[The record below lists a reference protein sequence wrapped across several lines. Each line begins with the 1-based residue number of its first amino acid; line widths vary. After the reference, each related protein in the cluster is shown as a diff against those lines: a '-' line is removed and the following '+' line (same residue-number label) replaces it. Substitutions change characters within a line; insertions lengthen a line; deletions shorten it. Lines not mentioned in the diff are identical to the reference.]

1 MKLLP
6 FRQFI
11 MLSNMDKREV
21 ISHLSRN
28 LQSREKIEIGDVAPI
43 SREKQFEGFILGDT
57 FSISPIELKG
67 NFFKPVLEGFFWG
80 NDRYTEI
87 EVSMVF
93 PLGVA
98 ACISFFAALIGLLTT
113 YFLLDIRERIVIDFL
128 IFLIPMLSLAV
139 LYLHCFLSFK
149 RYYKKMKN
157 FFRELYKVHDLYER
171 I

>member
-28 LQSREKIEIGDVAPI
+28 LQSREKIEIGDATPI
-43 SREKQFEGFILGDT
+43 EREKQFEGFILGDT

-98 ACISFFAALIGLLTT
+98 ACISFFAALVGLLTT
-113 YFLLDIRERIVIDFL
+113 YFLLDITQRVVIDFL
-128 IFLIPMLSLAV
+128 IFFIPMLSLSV

-157 FFRELYKVHDLYER
+157 FFRELYRVNETYGR
-171 I
+171 M